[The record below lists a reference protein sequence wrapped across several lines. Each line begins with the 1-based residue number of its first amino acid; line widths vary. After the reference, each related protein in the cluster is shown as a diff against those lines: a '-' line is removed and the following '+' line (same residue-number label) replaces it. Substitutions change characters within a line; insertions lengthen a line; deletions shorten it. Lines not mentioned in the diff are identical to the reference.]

1 MGHSLLFLFPVFD
14 CNAYKLISERVFLQ
28 RGCVQLITFFRA
40 WSLAFQFLIWWSP
53 LNSLYIDYIFWF
65 WNHIFFDLV
74 FTLWC
79 LRLICWQHLLAKS
92 GVLVWILCL
101 KVADWYQIMVMF
113 CIYHL
118 TWIANWNLYCF
129 LLCNVYCSFK
139 QCVCNQAISFFLNIL
154 FLDCELFSFHCFYI
168 EFYCPVFS
176 IYTFM
181 ILFSRFTPLQIDMK

>member
-1 MGHSLLFLFPVFD
+1 MAVDFLLSWFLGLIWFLLVLTLEVTVYYYFVRVLND
-14 CNAYKLISERVFLQ
+14 CSFVSTIIPRLISVHM
-28 RGCVQLITFFRA
+28 GV
-40 WSLAFQFLIWWSP
+40 
-53 LNSLYIDYIFWF
+53 
-65 WNHIFFDLV
+65 
-74 FTLWC
+74 

-118 TWIANWNLYCF
+118 TWSANWNLYCF
-129 LLCNVYCSFK
+129 LLCNVYCSIK